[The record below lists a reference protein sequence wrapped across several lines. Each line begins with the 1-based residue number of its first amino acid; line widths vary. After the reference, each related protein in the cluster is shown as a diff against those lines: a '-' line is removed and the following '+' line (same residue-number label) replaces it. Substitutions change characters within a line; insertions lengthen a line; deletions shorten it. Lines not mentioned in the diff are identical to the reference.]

1 MVGIVI
7 TGLATV
13 MIVIVGL
20 VYYRS
25 KVTAQDEELNEE
37 EDTVN
42 GSFSKVEVD
51 IPGGYRHRITYQE
64 ILNATEE
71 FSDNFL
77 IGSGSFGRVYKV
89 LLTQAEN
96 SLAIAANVLR
106 LQEEGKRSLMREIE
120 ALKFVRHRNI
130 MRLLGFVYRGRMN
143 MDILLFECMAKG
155 SFREA
160 LKSQRL
166 GWKIRL
172 NIALGVAQAMKYLHH
187 DCTPPIIH
195 RDLKSTNIL
204 LDDEYVAH
212 VADFGLAKLIY
223 PEVQSSS
230 SSVYVGS
237 HGYMAPEWG
246 YGGKP
251 SPKQDVF
258 SFGVVLLELAT
269 GKAAIVDEEGG
280 ERRGLA
286 EWAGMVRKKDCHI
299 VQGLIDPELLNDYEK
314 CGNEIEKVIEIALL
328 CTRPSPIERPSMR
341 RVVDSLSSPSSLVL
355 EYASV

>member
-1 MVGIVI
+1 MSRNRLEGSIPREIGKLVNLQTGLDLSWNRLSGSLPPAIGNLLLLESLDVSFNQLSGKIPPAFSGLKLLSKFNFSFNRFAGRIPPLKAFSEGAASAFYGNDALCGPPTSNSCLESTSIDSTSNNKSLGTGSIVGIVI

-89 LLTQAEN
+89 LLTQAKN
-96 SLAIAANVLR
+96 SLAIAAKVLR

-130 MRLLGFVYRGRMN
+130 MRLLGFVYRGSMN

-155 SFREA
+155 SLREA

-172 NIALGVAQAMKYLHH
+172 NIAPRVQI
-187 DCTPPIIH
+187 DQP
-195 RDLKSTNIL
+195 
-204 LDDEYVAH
+204 YV
-212 VADFGLAKLIY
+212 
-223 PEVQSSS
+223 S
-230 SSVYVGS
+230 
-237 HGYMAPEWG
+237 
-246 YGGKP
+246 
-251 SPKQDVF
+251 
-258 SFGVVLLELAT
+258 
-269 GKAAIVDEEGG
+269 
-280 ERRGLA
+280 
-286 EWAGMVRKKDCHI
+286 
-299 VQGLIDPELLNDYEK
+299 
-314 CGNEIEKVIEIALL
+314 
-328 CTRPSPIERPSMR
+328 
-341 RVVDSLSSPSSLVL
+341 
-355 EYASV
+355 